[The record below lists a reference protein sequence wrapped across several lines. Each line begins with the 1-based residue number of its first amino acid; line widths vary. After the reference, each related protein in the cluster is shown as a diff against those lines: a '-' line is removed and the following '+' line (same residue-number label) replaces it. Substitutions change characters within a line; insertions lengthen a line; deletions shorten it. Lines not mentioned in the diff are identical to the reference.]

1 MKFKNCLWIALSAVA
16 LSGCSSG
23 SSSSDPSFNTTTMTA
38 AYNFWHLEKEGVP
51 VAVLLFND
59 TYFSGGLTAVQR
71 PDFKL
76 IAGDRLVLKYTGALI
91 TQESSPGVAYI
102 AGGELK
108 DYYFIKTDVIER
120 KETTAQ
126 EIRQTFSLRTDNIIL
141 DDEGHFTSI
150 DQYEGS
156 DYYLTFDKER
166 VVPCPDG
173 ANCAVQ
179 LTPVAGM
186 YAFNPRP

>member
-1 MKFKNCLWIALSAVA
+1 MKFGNCLWIALSAVA

-23 SSSSDPSFNTTTMTA
+23 SNFNTTTMTA
-38 AYNFWHLEKEGVP
+38 AYNFGHLEKEGAP

-59 TYFSGGLTAVQR
+59 TYFSGSLAAVQR

-76 IAGDRLVLKYTGALI
+76 IAGDRLVLKYTGTLI
-91 TQESSPGVAYI
+91 TLESSPGQTFI
-102 AGGELK
+102 EGGELK
-108 DYYFIKTDVIER
+108 DYYFVKTDIFEE
-120 KETTAQ
+120 KDATA
-126 EIRQTFSLRTDNIIL
+126 EAIKSKYNLRTENIIL
-141 DDEGHFTSI
+141 DDEGHFVSI

-179 LTPVAGM
+179 LTPVAGI